1 MAFKVTDFKSNLKG
15 GGARPSL
22 FYADLDAAFTKLG
35 IPFPNKSQFLIK
47 GTTIPA
53 STLGTYEVFFH
64 GKSVKVAGDR
74 TFDTWDTTIIND
86 EELKKIHFSHNPF
99 SMPNVEMDKF
109 DEKDPLEILAKQYD
123 LVCNGVE
130 ISSGAIRNH
139 IPEIMYKAFEVAG
152 YSNKDVD
159 SQFAGLINAFKYGAP
174 PHGGCAPGIDRIVML
189 LAGEPNIR
197 EAIAFPMN
205 QKAQDLL
212 MNAPSKIDPKR
223 LKELGITIA
232 GKKKDE

>member
-15 GGARPSL
+15 GGASPSL

-86 EELKKIHFSHNPF
+86 EDFGIRHAIENWMELISNHKLNTRDTSITSK
-99 SMPNVEMDKF
+99 
-109 DEKDPLEILAKQYD
+109 LEGENADYKQTLSVTQFGKSGKGLRKYD
-123 LVCNGVE
+123 FLG
-130 ISSGAIRNH
+130 
-139 IPEIMYKAFEVAG
+139 
-152 YSNKDVD
+152 
-159 SQFAGLINAFKYGAP
+159 
-174 PHGGCAPGIDRIVML
+174 
-189 LAGEPNIR
+189 
-197 EAIAFPMN
+197 AFPT
-205 QKAQDLL
+205 AL
-212 MNAPSKIDPKR
+212 S
-223 LKELGITIA
+223 TINLDWGTA
-232 GKKKDE
+232 DIEEYTCTWTYDRWRATDSTTGNVVIGDE

>member
-64 GKSVKVAGDR
+64 GKGIKVAGDR

-86 EELKKIHFSHNPF
+86 EDFGIRHAIENWMELISNHKLNTRDTSITSK
-99 SMPNVEMDKF
+99 
-109 DEKDPLEILAKQYD
+109 LEGENADYKQTLSVTQFGKGGKGLRKYD
-123 LVCNGVE
+123 FLG
-130 ISSGAIRNH
+130 
-139 IPEIMYKAFEVAG
+139 
-152 YSNKDVD
+152 
-159 SQFAGLINAFKYGAP
+159 
-174 PHGGCAPGIDRIVML
+174 
-189 LAGEPNIR
+189 
-197 EAIAFPMN
+197 AFPTALSTIN
-205 QKAQDLL
+205 LDWGTADIEEYTCTWTYDRWRASSFDSTGT
-212 MNAPSKIDPKR
+212 APKIVIGD
-223 LKELGITIA
+223 G
-232 GKKKDE
+232 

>member
-86 EELKKIHFSHNPF
+86 EDFGIRHAIENWMELISNHKLNTRDTSNTSK
-99 SMPNVEMDKF
+99 
-109 DEKDPLEILAKQYD
+109 LEGENADYKQT
-123 LVCNGVE
+123 LSV
-130 ISSGAIRNH
+130 
-139 IPEIMYKAFEVAG
+139 
-152 YSNKDVD
+152 
-159 SQFAGLINAFKYGAP
+159 SQFGKSGKGLRKYDFLG
-174 PHGGCAPGIDRIVML
+174 
-189 LAGEPNIR
+189 
-197 EAIAFPMN
+197 AFPTALSTIN
-205 QKAQDLL
+205 LDWGTADIEEYTCTWTYDRWRASSFDSTGT
-212 MNAPSKIDPKR
+212 APKIVIGD
-223 LKELGITIA
+223 G
-232 GKKKDE
+232 

>member
-53 STLGTYEVFFH
+53 NTLGTYEVFFH

-86 EELKKIHFSHNPF
+86 EDFGIRHAIENWMELISNHKLNTRDTSITSK
-99 SMPNVEMDKF
+99 
-109 DEKDPLEILAKQYD
+109 LEGENADYKQTLSVTQFGKGGKGLRKYD
-123 LVCNGVE
+123 FLG
-130 ISSGAIRNH
+130 
-139 IPEIMYKAFEVAG
+139 
-152 YSNKDVD
+152 
-159 SQFAGLINAFKYGAP
+159 
-174 PHGGCAPGIDRIVML
+174 
-189 LAGEPNIR
+189 
-197 EAIAFPMN
+197 AFPTALSTIN
-205 QKAQDLL
+205 LDWGTADIEEYTCTWTYDRWRASSFDSTGT
-212 MNAPSKIDPKR
+212 APKIVIGD
-223 LKELGITIA
+223 G
-232 GKKKDE
+232 